1 MAEEKRGA
9 NYDPDEAELPLRRDG
24 LVRKMK
30 GGEEAAKVAEEVSA
44 AGAVEESETG

>member
-9 NYDPDEAELPLRRDG
+9 NCDPDKAKLPLRRDG

-30 GGEEAAKVAEEVSA
+30 GGRGGLGGGRRGGE
-44 AGAVEESETG
+44 